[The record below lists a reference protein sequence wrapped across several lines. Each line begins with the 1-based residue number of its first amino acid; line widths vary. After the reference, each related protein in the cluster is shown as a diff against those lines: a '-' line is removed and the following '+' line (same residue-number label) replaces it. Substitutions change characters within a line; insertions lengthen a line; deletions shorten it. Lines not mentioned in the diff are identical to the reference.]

1 RGNASRD
8 FQDSR
13 SISFKDGGDDVRR
26 KPDSRLQ
33 YAGIVVQYFASVV
46 VVDDQQE
53 TRDFLAWARPT
64 LVDYDDRDKD
74 KPYLDD
80 ITARVISEPIELNPG
95 ESKVHRYLLYNGPVK
110 VRLLGQ
116 LTGAGAVDPK
126 LIARYE
132 DTLQL
137 RTLTDYHSPG
147 GFGEFANSI
156 RWT

>member
-1 RGNASRD
+1 
-8 FQDSR
+8 
-13 SISFKDGGDDVRR
+13 
-26 KPDSRLQ
+26 
-33 YAGIVVQYFASVV
+33 
-46 VVDDQQE
+46 DDQQE

-64 LVDYDDRDKD
+64 LVDYEQRDHE

-80 ITARVISEPIELNPG
+80 ITARVISEPVELNPG

-156 RWT
+156 RWTWVLIQCTNLMHSVLFFLHTYIMPWSYGLCIILLTLLVRGMMFPIS